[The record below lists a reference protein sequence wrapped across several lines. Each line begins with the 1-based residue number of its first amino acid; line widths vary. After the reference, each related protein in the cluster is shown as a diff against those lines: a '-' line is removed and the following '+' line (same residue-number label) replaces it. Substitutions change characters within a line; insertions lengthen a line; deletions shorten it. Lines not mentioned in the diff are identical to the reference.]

1 MIPRYQDRALDTE
14 NRIKRRVIKS
24 LDKAY
29 ANMIDVVDGDGDDTA
44 QDLYI
49 KTDTLLTSL
58 TSLFDE
64 ATSHFNAVN
73 GGRYT
78 VSDYLSS
85 VLGKT
90 NVASNQL
97 KNIMVQFRNTF
108 NYLSKEQVSALENMF
123 DRLNS
128 IFSQFTTLV
137 GNSKFDRS
145 EMAMSGAVSRMT
157 KRTALTLQDAYTA
170 FNDMA
175 MKYNPATRQIKGME
189 KSQTMDGGY
198 RIGGQMPVRFL

>member
-49 KTDTLLTSL
+49 KADTLLTSL

-73 GGRYT
+73 NGYT

-128 IFSQFTTLV
+128 IFTQ
-137 GNSKFDRS
+137 FDRLVANSTFDGS
-145 EMAMSGAVSRMT
+145 EIVMSGAISRMSQ
-157 KRTALTLQDAYTA
+157 RTAQALQESYIA

-175 MKYNPATRQIKGME
+175 MKYNPATRQVKGLE

-198 RIGGQMPVRFL
+198 RLGGQMPIRFL